1 TGALV
6 GTLEYMSPEQALG
19 VELDPRSDLFTVGLI
34 FYELLSGKM
43 PYQADTALAS
53 LMKRTQERAVPV
65 SQIDS
70 SVPKPLSNVVG
81 RCLERDPKARY
92 HSARELLQQLEAWE
106 ANPSIAPSALARM
119 SPPSSRTLQI
129 SLSVPA
135 RRGWLWVAAAALLL
149 LIALVTPATRNLLFH
164 GRTKVETTAGVP
176 DLGKGKY
183 LAVLPFRVLGDRQL
197 LSYVADGVE
206 EALSAKLFQLQEVH
220 LSSSG
225 AADKFANSSE
235 PLEKIG
241 RSLGA
246 NLIVQGM
253 VQGSSDKLR
262 ITLNLENVS
271 TGTRVWTQEFSGVPQ
286 DLLTLEDQA
295 YTALAKA
302 LELKPSND
310 ELARVGTHPT
320 ENVTAYDMYLRGRDL
335 LRGKRGPEDTQ
346 TAVRYFEA
354 ALNNDKNFPLAYT
367 GIADASLRMYKDTK
381 DSMWAQ
387 KALFAAQESER
398 LNSNLAEVHLS
409 LGSVYSAT
417 GKVNEAI
424 GELKRALALAPNS
437 DDGYRR
443 LGDAYRANGR
453 KQEALAAYQSA

>member
-1 TGALV
+1 RSLDSTGMTQTGALV

-119 SPPSSRTLQI
+119 GPPSSRTLQI
-129 SLSVPA
+129 SLSVPE

-286 DLLTLEDQA
+286 DLLTLE
-295 YTALAKA
+295 
-302 LELKPSND
+302 
-310 ELARVGTHPT
+310 
-320 ENVTAYDMYLRGRDL
+320 
-335 LRGKRGPEDTQ
+335 
-346 TAVRYFEA
+346 
-354 ALNNDKNFPLAYT
+354 
-367 GIADASLRMYKDTK
+367 
-381 DSMWAQ
+381 
-387 KALFAAQESER
+387 
-398 LNSNLAEVHLS
+398 
-409 LGSVYSAT
+409 
-417 GKVNEAI
+417 
-424 GELKRALALAPNS
+424 
-437 DDGYRR
+437 
-443 LGDAYRANGR
+443 
-453 KQEALAAYQSA
+453 